1 MGKATMNAGIAA
13 EHARPV
19 NILIVD
25 DSAMMRAM
33 IKRVLG
39 IADVPVGAIYEA
51 GNGAEALSVLEGHDD
66 VDVLFTDINMPVMN
80 GTELLRTVA
89 ADPRWRALRR
99 VIISTDG
106 SAARRGEAAHL
117 DVRCYLEKPI
127 TPEVIRDV
135 LTAVADNDV
144 RS

>member
-1 MGKATMNAGIAA
+1 MNAANTAGR
-13 EHARPV
+13 HRPV

-39 IADVPVGAIYEA
+39 ITDVPVGDIYEA
-51 GNGAEALSVLEGHDD
+51 GNGVEALQVLEGHD

-89 ADPRWRALRR
+89 ADSRWRSLSR

-106 SAARRGEAAHL
+106 SASRRGEAANL

-127 TPEVIRDV
+127 SPEVIRDV
-135 LTAVADNDV
+135 LTAVADSDV

>member
-1 MGKATMNAGIAA
+1 MVEGSTTGP
-13 EHARPV
+13 HGPV

-33 IKRVLG
+33 IKRVVG
-39 IADVPVGAIYEA
+39 MTDVAVGTVYEA
-51 GNGAEALSVLEGHDD
+51 GNGAEALQILEAHQIEVL
-66 VDVLFTDINMPVMN
+66 LTDINMPVMS

-106 SAARRGEAAHL
+106 SASRRDEAAGL

-127 TPEVIRDV
+127 SPEVLRDV
-135 LTAVADNDV
+135 LTSVADNDV
-144 RS
+144 RH

>member
-1 MGKATMNAGIAA
+1 MDPGNTATQN
-13 EHARPV
+13 RPV

-39 IADVPVGAIYEA
+39 ITDVPVGAIYEA
-51 GNGAEALSVLEGHDD
+51 GNGAEALQVLEGHA

-89 ADPRWRALRR
+89 ADQRWRDVRR

-106 SAARRGEAAHL
+106 SASRRGEAAHL

-135 LTAVADNDV
+135 LTAVADGDV
-144 RS
+144 RA

>member
-1 MGKATMNAGIAA
+1 MNAGTTAVSN
-13 EHARPV
+13 RPM

-39 IADVPVGAIYEA
+39 MTDVPVGAVYEA
-51 GNGAEALSVLEGHDD
+51 GNGAEALLVLEHYG

-80 GTELLRTVA
+80 GTELLQAVA
-89 ADPRWRALRR
+89 ANSRWSGVRR

-106 SAARRGEAAHL
+106 SASRREEAAHL

-135 LTAVADNDV
+135 LTAVADGDV

>member
-1 MGKATMNAGIAA
+1 MSAGETVV
-13 EHARPV
+13 EHRPV

-33 IKRVLG
+33 IKRVLRMT
-39 IADVPVGAIYEA
+39 DVPLGAVYEA
-51 GNGAEALSVLEGHDD
+51 GDGIQALQVLEGHA
-66 VDVLFTDINMPVMN
+66 VDVLFTDINMPNMN

-89 ADPRWRALRR
+89 ADARWHSISR

-106 SAARRGEAAHL
+106 SALRRGEAESL

-127 TPEVIRDV
+127 SPEGLRDV
-135 LTAVADNDV
+135 LFAVADSDV

>member
-1 MGKATMNAGIAA
+1 MNAGDTAA
-13 EHARPV
+13 QQRPV

-39 IADVPVGAIYEA
+39 MTNVPIGAIYEA
-51 GNGAEALSVLEGHDD
+51 GDGAEALEVLERHD

-89 ADPRWRALRR
+89 ADPRWRSISR

-106 SAARRGEAAHL
+106 SASRRGEAAHL
-117 DVRCYLEKPI
+117 DVRCDLEKPLS
-127 TPEVIRDV
+127 PEVIRDV
-135 LTAVADNDV
+135 LTAVADRDV

>member
-1 MGKATMNAGIAA
+1 MDAA
-13 EHARPV
+13 ITSAASRPV

-25 DSAMMRAM
+25 DSKMMRAM
-33 IKRVLG
+33 IKRTLG
-39 IADVPVGAIYEA
+39 IADVPLGEIYEA
-51 GNGAEALSVLEGHDD
+51 GNGAEALQVLEGQH
-66 VDVLFTDINMPVMN
+66 VDVLFTDINMPVMS

-89 ADPRWRALRR
+89 ANERWRSVRR

-106 SAARRGEAAHL
+106 SASRRGEAANL

-135 LTAVADNDV
+135 LTAVADDDV